1 MTGRNISPWKKRG
14 NGGELQKPFEDL
26 RSMAESMDRAFENLW
41 APMGSGR
48 VGSGVLRGFGGL
60 SPEVE
65 VKETAREVVVS
76 AALPGVDKKDIHV
89 NLTENRLAICAERK
103 HETERKGKDGNVR
116 REESYGSFCRTLT
129 LPAAVKADKAEAE
142 ASYKD
147 GVLRLEL
154 PKVKETQTRR
164 IEIK

>member
-1 MTGRNISPWKKRG
+1 MTGRNIIPWKKRG

-26 RSMAESMDRAFENLW
+26 RSMAESMDRAFEDLW
-41 APMGSGR
+41 SPMESGR
-48 VGSGVLRGFGGL
+48 VGSGVLRRVGGL

-103 HETERKGKDGNVR
+103 HETEHKGKDGHVQ

-129 LPAAVKADKAEAE
+129 LPAAVKADKAE

-164 IEIK
+164 IEIE